1 MRRYVAVQESGFGYF
16 PPSAATPNYD
26 RNAPNNGHEKEDV
39 WNRV

>member
-1 MRRYVAVQESGFGYF
+1 MTANGYKL
-16 PPSAATPNYD
+16 PLAATPNYD